1 MQRFTSLNAVA
12 SAVAVADDADDV
24 DDDEDDANLVV
35 LSARGHCLSC
45 TVQQPQA
52 GLQATQAAL
61 CQPL

>member
-12 SAVAVADDADDV
+12 SAVAVADDV